1 MIESH
6 PEIISK
12 EDFNLVQELKK
23 KRSRKKPKD
32 SSNVI

>member
-23 KRSRKKPKD
+23 RSRKKPKD